1 MWQEG
6 EETMS
11 HKDVFTEKRATL
23 TVLVAQM
30 VVNSLSLWKRRG
42 RRVAGLVLC
51 YLRRVLKVV
60 MSEISFSPSTFD
72 SGRCVLGRRDTKQHI

>member
-30 VVNSLSLWKRRG
+30 VVNSLFLWKRRG

-51 YLRRVLKVV
+51 VLKVV
-60 MSEISFSPSTFD
+60 MSEISFSPSIFD